1 MESETLTRPEASG
14 SEAGGPEVAGGGRQ
28 LVVLIALHDAARAE
42 RLSASLAMADDLLP
56 VVAGSGIVDVAVVD
70 DAVANSAAWLDRAD
84 GGNSAIPRVLLS
96 ASAGRPE
103 NRVLAVLPL
112 ASDANLVAAAV
123 RLAAAGYRVSR
134 DGRSTPD
141 RHGGFDH
148 IASGTETDSGLF
160 GEESFDDGAALR
172 PALSPRETEVLA
184 LLAEGAP
191 NKVIAR
197 RLNISVHTAK
207 FHVAAILI
215 KLGAANRTDAIAIAM
230 RQGLVLV

>member
-1 MESETLTRPEASG
+1 MESDTLTRRDVVEPD
-14 SEAGGPEVAGGGRQ
+14 VADGERQ
-28 LVVLIALHDAARAE
+28 LVVLIVLRDAARAE

-56 VVAGSGIVDVAVVD
+56 VVASGGIADVAVID
-70 DAVANSAAWLDRAD
+70 DAVANSAAWVDRVRA
-84 GGNSAIPRVLLS
+84 GSATAPQVLLS
-96 ASAGRPE
+96 VRAIRPQGQ
-103 NRVLAVLPL
+103 VFAVLPL
-112 ASDANLVAAAV
+112 AADATLIAAAV
-123 RLAAAGYRVSR
+123 RLAAAGYRVSG

-141 RHGGFDH
+141 RHDDFDRGD
-148 IASGTETDSGLF
+148 AVSGVGDQGGLF
-160 GEESFDDGAALR
+160 GEESLDDAATPR
-172 PALSPRETEVLA
+172 PALSPREAEVLA